1 MGYSLYG
8 NDLTEEISP
17 LEANLGMF
25 VNLKRDYVGRDAL
38 IAQKEKGLGRIL
50 IPFKTTSRRSARK
63 DFEVYQNDKKIGF
76 VTSAAFSPI
85 LNVGIGLAM
94 LDTELFE
101 KDELFELRDK
111 RGSIE
116 AQRAILPFI
125 SQK

>member
-1 MGYSLYG
+1 ML
-8 NDLTEEISP
+8 LIS
-17 LEANLGMF
+17 
-25 VNLKRDYVGRDAL
+25 
-38 IAQKEKGLGRIL
+38 QKEKGLNRLL

-94 LDTELFE
+94 IDVEGFE
-101 KDELFELRDK
+101 KDENFELRDK